1 MSVDFATLETGQE
14 LSDKSYVL
22 DAQTVERYI
31 GAVGDGS
38 GIYQPADDRPIVPA
52 MAVAA
57 LGLRGIV
64 ADLGIPEGTVHAG
77 QELDFSAVV
86 RVGDALRCRA
96 VLSQNAVRGETRLV
110 SLRLTVEDGA
120 GRQVMTG
127 KTTLLMPGAA
137 HAWCGR
143 GWVCPDN
150 GGTWRCRE

>member
-38 GIYQPADDRPIVPA
+38 GIYKPTDDRAIVPA

-77 QELDFSAVV
+77 QELEFSGAV

-127 KTTLLMPGAA
+127 KTTLLVPSGATRA
-137 HAWCGR
+137 
-143 GWVCPDN
+143 
-150 GGTWRCRE
+150 